1 MIRTKIICTIG
12 PVSESYEMLK
22 RMAGAGMNIARLN
35 MSHGDHEWHHKVI
48 RHIKTLNRQIP
59 TPIAVLLD
67 TQGPEIRT
75 GSLSEDLDLKQGSV
89 ITVNVRGESD
99 VETTSIHVDYDD
111 LIRTV
116 NPGDKITVDNGL
128 INLEVLEKHDRE
140 MRCRVLDGGVLKSK
154 RHVNLPGVRVNLP
167 AITQKDRRD
176 ILFGLEHDVDFIALS
191 FVREANDIR
200 QLKKLLDKKVDK
212 IKIIAKIEDQDG
224 VSNLDEIIE
233 EVDGVMVARGD
244 LGVEIP
250 IHTVPSVQREI
261 VRKCAERGRRVIV
274 ATHLLESMIDNP
286 IPTRAEVTDV
296 ANAVYEEADAVML
309 SGETTVGKHP
319 LCCIDQLVNIAR
331 TIEQKPGLR
340 FVEKLRSDSNAAV
353 VLVESL
359 GVCGLVVITRRGVMA
374 EYVSNCRPTKSLIYA
389 FTNVSQARRTM
400 MLCRGLRSYRINFS
414 EDPEKTLQT
423 PFTALKE
430 REGFQSKEKVV
441 VISDVLAGSGKIDA
455 IQIRQLP

>member
-1 MIRTKIICTIG
+1 M
-12 PVSESYEMLK
+12 
-22 RMAGAGMNIARLN
+22 
-35 MSHGDHEWHHKVI
+35 
-48 RHIKTLNRQIP
+48 
-59 TPIAVLLD
+59 
-67 TQGPEIRT
+67 
-75 GSLSEDLDLKQGSV
+75 
-89 ITVNVRGESD
+89 
-99 VETTSIHVDYDD
+99 
-111 LIRTV
+111 

-400 MLCRGLRSYRINFS
+400 MLCRGCAPTASTSARIRKKPCKLPS
-414 EDPEKTLQT
+414 PPSRKTIPWLHGDRHPQAV
-423 PFTALKE
+423 TA
-430 REGFQSKEKVV
+430 
-441 VISDVLAGSGKIDA
+441 VLSPDN
-455 IQIRQLP
+455 